1 MTTHSDKMK
10 AWHHANKTAV
20 ESYDHFRRIS
30 GPIPNAHLFFDLPQ
44 VEREERL
51 NEIMQF
57 AMETAQSSIRFGIMA
72 TVYGIAQRKGIQM
85 DLAAERKL

>member
-10 AWHHANKTAV
+10 AWHKANKAAN
-20 ESYDHFRRIS
+20 ESLNRFRRLS

-44 VEREERL
+44 EEREERL

-57 AMETAQSSIRFGIMA
+57 AMEAAQSSIRLGIMA
-72 TVYGIAQRKGIQM
+72 TVYGIAQRKGIQL
-85 DLAAERKL
+85 DLTA